1 MLRSDTVHGSCTMLI
16 DIYTSQ
22 DAQGPLV
29 TDHKIQQQ
37 MTIKTLPA
45 NQPGVTLSATGE
57 TDESIGAYAGNEST
71 RSKPSSGGNWI
82 DMMDPMATGPADVAF
97 KIYVRS
103 AGTVYNVGSLSLAAG
118 PRNTMHFGMHRAK
131 GLFTTDTVDVT
142 EIFPHEIVIEDV
154 PAKRKND

>member
-29 TDHKIQQQ
+29 TDHRIQQR
-37 MTIKTLPA
+37 MTIKALPA

-71 RSKPSSGGNWI
+71 RGKPSSGGNWI
-82 DMMDPMATGPADVAF
+82 DMMGPRAIGPADVAF
-97 KIYVRS
+97 EIYVRS
-103 AGTVYNVGSLSLAAG
+103 ACIVHNVGILSLAAG
-118 PRNTMHFGMHRAK
+118 PKNTTHFGMHPAE